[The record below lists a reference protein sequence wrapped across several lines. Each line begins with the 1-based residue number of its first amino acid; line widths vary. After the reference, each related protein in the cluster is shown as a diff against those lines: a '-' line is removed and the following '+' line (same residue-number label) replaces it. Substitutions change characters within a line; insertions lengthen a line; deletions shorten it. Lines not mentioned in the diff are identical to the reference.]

1 MVGILALQGGVQ
13 EHIHAMSRCGV
24 AVRPVRRGEDLA
36 DISGMILPGGESTTI
51 TKLAV
56 SSGIDRSLKARI
68 DSGMP
73 VWGTCAGSILLSRG
87 GIFETAD
94 VEMLR
99 NAYGPQTQS
108 CVVSGM
114 VIGRKE
120 KVSMVFIRAPR
131 ILNISREVEVLAW
144 AGKDMVAIRQGNV
157 LLTTFHPELT
167 TQTYFAD
174 VFMSMVYSG
183 TSGAATGI

>member
-114 VIGRKE
+114 VTGRKE
-120 KVSMVFIRAPR
+120 KVPMVFIRAPR
-131 ILNISREVEVLAW
+131 ILNISGDVEVLAW

-167 TQTYFAD
+167 TETYFAD
-174 VFMSMVYSG
+174 IFLSMVYSCAREA
-183 TSGAATGI
+183 SSVI